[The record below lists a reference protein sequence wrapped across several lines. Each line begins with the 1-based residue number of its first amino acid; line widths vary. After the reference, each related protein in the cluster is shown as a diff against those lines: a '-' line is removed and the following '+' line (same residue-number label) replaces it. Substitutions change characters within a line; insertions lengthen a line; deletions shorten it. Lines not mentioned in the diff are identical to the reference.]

1 MLRPCGVA
9 RSTGGGAGLAKRG
22 LNKRGK
28 NERGKN
34 ERGVKSEA

>member
-22 LNKRGK
+22 LNKRLNK
-28 NERGKN
+28 RGKN